1 MTVPVKICGITRPE
15 DADLAARLGAAWV
28 GFIFWPRSPRFVEP
42 ATAAAILAGL
52 PPHVGGVGVFVDQ
65 PVDEVNAVA
74 DEVGLSAV
82 QLHGQESASVCRQ
95 CRRRVIKAVRLS
107 AGGAAGD
114 DPDAVWSA
122 ATILVDAF
130 DPVRMGGTG
139 RRVDW
144 TRAAQLA
151 GRRPLMLSGGLRA
164 ENVADAVR
172 QVAPYGLDVSSGVES
187 RPGVK
192 DAERLRAFFAALAA
206 AEPAAG
212 APAGSPAASDGTP
225 PASIGGGAGD
235 RGGTNEPEGRQ
246 RAEGAG
252 SGTGPEGRGDE
263 GAT

>member
-42 ATAAAILAGL
+42 AAAAAILGRL

-74 DEVGLSAV
+74 DEVGLAAV
-82 QLHGQESASVCRQ
+82 QLHGRESTATCRA

-107 AGGAAGD
+107 GDGVGD
-114 DPDAVWSA
+114 DPDAVWSG

-144 TRAAQLA
+144 TRAARLA
-151 GRRPLMLSGGLRA
+151 RRRPLMLSGGLRA

-187 RPGVK
+187 EPGVK
-192 DAERLRAFFAALAA
+192 DPDRLRAFFAALAA
-206 AEPAAG
+206 VDAA
-212 APAGSPAASDGTP
+212 APPAGGVEES
-225 PASIGGGAGD
+225 
-235 RGGTNEPEGRQ
+235 
-246 RAEGAG
+246 
-252 SGTGPEGRGDE
+252 
-263 GAT
+263 

>member
-28 GFIFWPRSPRFVEP
+28 GFIFWPRSPRFVQP
-42 ATAAAILAGL
+42 AAAAAILGGL

-74 DEVGLSAV
+74 EEVGLAAV
-82 QLHGQESASVCRQ
+82 QLHGQESTATCRA
-95 CRRRVIKAVRLS
+95 CRRRVIKAVRLP
-107 AGGAAGD
+107 GDGAGD
-114 DPDAVWSA
+114 DPDAVWSG

-144 TRAAQLA
+144 TRAARLA
-151 GRRPLMLSGGLRA
+151 RRRPLMLSGGLRA

-187 RPGVK
+187 EPGVK
-192 DAERLRAFFAALAA
+192 DPHRLRAFFAALAA
-206 AEPAAG
+206 VDAAA
-212 APAGSPAASDGTP
+212 AP
-225 PASIGGGAGD
+225 
-235 RGGTNEPEGRQ
+235 GRVEQ
-246 RAEGAG
+246 E
-252 SGTGPEGRGDE
+252 S
-263 GAT
+263 

>member
-1 MTVPVKICGITRPE
+1 MTVPVKICGITRPG

-74 DEVGLSAV
+74 DQVGLSAV
-82 QLHGQESASVCRQ
+82 QLHGRESAAACRR

-107 AGGAAGD
+107 GDGAGD
-114 DPDAVWSA
+114 DPDAVWSG
-122 ATILVDAF
+122 ATMLVDAF

-144 TRAAQLA
+144 SRAAGLA
-151 GRRPLMLSGGLRA
+151 RRRPLMLSGGLRA

-187 RPGVK
+187 QPGVK
-192 DAERLRAFFAALAA
+192 DPERLRAFFAALAA
-206 AEPAAG
+206 VGAAA
-212 APAGSPAASDGTP
+212 APAGGVEQES
-225 PASIGGGAGD
+225 
-235 RGGTNEPEGRQ
+235 
-246 RAEGAG
+246 
-252 SGTGPEGRGDE
+252 
-263 GAT
+263 

>member
-28 GFIFWPRSPRFVEP
+28 GFIFWPRSPRFVQP
-42 ATAAAILAGL
+42 AAAAAILGGL

-74 DEVGLSAV
+74 EEVGLAAV
-82 QLHGQESASVCRQ
+82 QLHGRESPATCRA
-95 CRRRVIKAVRLS
+95 CRRRVIKAVRLP
-107 AGGAAGD
+107 GHGAGD
-114 DPDAVWSA
+114 DADAVWSG

-144 TRAAQLA
+144 TRAARLA
-151 GRRPLMLSGGLRA
+151 RRRPLMLSGGLRA

-187 RPGVK
+187 EPGVK
-192 DAERLRAFFAALAA
+192 DPHRLRAFFAALAA
-206 AEPAAG
+206 VDAAA
-212 APAGSPAASDGTP
+212 AP
-225 PASIGGGAGD
+225 
-235 RGGTNEPEGRQ
+235 GRVEQ
-246 RAEGAG
+246 E
-252 SGTGPEGRGDE
+252 S
-263 GAT
+263 

>member
-15 DADLAARLGAAWV
+15 DADLASRLGAAWV

-65 PVDEVNAVA
+65 PVDEVNAIA
-74 DEVGLSAV
+74 DEVGLSAA
-82 QLHGQESASVCRQ
+82 QLHGQESAAACRQ

-107 AGGAAGD
+107 GGGGGD
-114 DPDAVWSA
+114 DPDSVWSG

-139 RRVDW
+139 RQVDW

-151 GRRPLMLSGGLRA
+151 RRRPLMLSGGLRA

-192 DAERLRAFFAALAA
+192 DPDRLRAFFAALSAA
-206 AEPAAG
+206 D
-212 APAGSPAASDGTP
+212 PAASAPVGKLEQE
-225 PASIGGGAGD
+225 S
-235 RGGTNEPEGRQ
+235 
-246 RAEGAG
+246 
-252 SGTGPEGRGDE
+252 
-263 GAT
+263 